1 MKDLWLFTTRFPYGQ
16 GEPFLENELPFLAER
31 FARIRLIPL
40 VRDHGMRVLPPNVEV
55 LPPPADP
62 YAVASPLRMLAYAR
76 TWWRMRRV
84 VRASA
89 PSAEVRVRLWPDA
102 RAAMRQA
109 LERMHRY
116 RTGLFREF
124 DPGRVLLYSYW
135 MADHAT
141 ALSLVQL
148 GDPRVR
154 FTARMHGFDLYA
166 DRWPGH
172 WPFFQDLQMAHVD
185 RVHLV
190 SKAGLDHLTA
200 RYPQHADRCELSRLG
215 TFDHGTG
222 PWAPSPELRIASASH
237 LVPIKRVALL
247 IEALRRVR
255 RPVRW
260 THFGEGPD
268 RAALEAAIATL
279 PPHVHAE
286 LPGNIA
292 NQDLLAWYRRTPV
305 DLFVHLSST
314 EGGVPVAL
322 QEAASFGI
330 PLLAADSGG
339 VREIVGSATG
349 TLLPHEPGVDAIAQH
364 LETFQDGPH
373 YTVPFRAGVR
383 AVWAQGFKAE
393 VNFGH
398 FCDRLLGAAESA
410 R

>member
-1 MKDLWLFTTRFPYGQ
+1 MKELWLFTTRFPYGQ

-31 FARIRLIPL
+31 FERIRLIPL
-40 VRDHGMRVLPPNVEV
+40 VHDQGIRVLPPNVEV
-55 LPPPADP
+55 VEPPADP
-62 YAVASPLRMLAYAR
+62 YAVAPPLRMLAYAR

-84 VRASA
+84 VRTSA
-89 PSAEVRVRLWPDA
+89 PDAAVRRRLWSDV

-116 RTGLFREF
+116 RTGLFRDY
-124 DPGRVLLYSYW
+124 DPRRVLLYSYW

-141 ALSLVQL
+141 ALALL
-148 GDPRVR
+148 HLNDPRIGFVG
-154 FTARMHGFDLYA
+154 RMHGFDLYA
-166 DRWPGH
+166 HRWPGD
-172 WPFFQDLQMAHVD
+172 WPPFQALQMAHVQ
-185 RVHLV
+185 RLFLV
-190 SKAGLDHLTA
+190 SQAGLDDIKA
-200 RYPQHADRCELSRLG
+200 RHPAQAARCELARLG
-215 TFDHGTG
+215 THDHGPG
-222 PWAPSPELRIASASH
+222 PWSPAEVLRIVSASH

-247 IEALRRVR
+247 VDALRLVR

-260 THFGEGPD
+260 THFGDGPE
-268 RAALEAAIATL
+268 RAAVEAAVATL

-292 NQDLLAWYRRTPV
+292 NQDLLAWYRSTPV

-330 PLLAADSGG
+330 PLLAADAGG
-339 VREIVGSATG
+339 VREIVGPATG
-349 TLLPHEPGVDAIAQH
+349 TLLPHRPEAAAIARQ
-364 LETFQDGPH
+364 LDGFADGPQH
-373 YTVPFRAGVR
+373 SGTFRAGVR
-383 AVWAQGFKAE
+383 AAWAAGFKAE

-398 FCDRLLGAAESA
+398 FCDRLLGAAERA

>member
-40 VRDHGMRVLPPNVEV
+40 VRDHGMRMVPPNVEV
-55 LPPPADP
+55 VPPPSDP

-76 TWWRMRRV
+76 TWWQMRRV

-89 PSAEVRVRLWPDA
+89 PSVVRERLWPDA

-124 DPGRVLLYSYW
+124 DPERVLLYSYW

-141 ALSLVQL
+141 ALSLLQL

-260 THFGEGPD
+260 VHFGEGPE

-279 PPHVHAE
+279 PPHVRAE

-292 NQDLLAWYRRTPV
+292 NQELLAWYRRTPV

-339 VREIVGSATG
+339 VREIVGPVTG